1 MSAQFSVRGGELK
14 RRFPFFNRLAWLWQA
29 PEEYVQE
36 EIAQKREVLAQIV
49 ARAGTTVDADEVRKF
64 TEEYE
69 AYLAKLEPA
78 LMMRFI
84 RDHNSCCRL
93 ELTVVNE
100 GTAPAHEVSVT
111 MTFPEG
117 SSVITMDHPD
127 SNVKIQVN
135 LPDEPALPEW
145 AKLPAPAWMQNI
157 LSPMQLSSMT
167 SLMQSME
174 MVKSS
179 LATHQF
185 HPPGYYANT
194 YYFENFPFNNSVINE
209 RTKRIGHHRRIIID
223 PVLVYLPANVSAGF
237 TITYSLLFDEM
248 PDPIIGELK
257 VQWE

>member
-135 LPDEPALPEW
+135 LPDE
-145 AKLPAPAWMQNI
+145 
-157 LSPMQLSSMT
+157 
-167 SLMQSME
+167 
-174 MVKSS
+174 
-179 LATHQF
+179 
-185 HPPGYYANT
+185 
-194 YYFENFPFNNSVINE
+194 
-209 RTKRIGHHRRIIID
+209 
-223 PVLVYLPANVSAGF
+223 
-237 TITYSLLFDEM
+237 
-248 PDPIIGELK
+248 
-257 VQWE
+257 